1 MNKNY
6 ETTSDLEKLN
16 LVTAIIFMCH
26 DIYINIIVGLYTA
39 IISTI
44 MFIVTMEG
52 PSVIIERL
60 ENSSLD
66 IVFTFRGRY
75 LLDIAASL
83 FLFAMGW
90 MGIIAAGLTC
100 FLIFGI
106 RLVGVRHP
114 DAFNELF
121 RPPMDD
127 DQSDTVVSRG
137 SEYESTR

>member
-1 MNKNY
+1 
-6 ETTSDLEKLN
+6 
-16 LVTAIIFMCH
+16 
-26 DIYINIIVGLYTA
+26 
-39 IISTI
+39 
-44 MFIVTMEG
+44 MFIVTIEG

-90 MGIIAAGLTC
+90 MGIVAACLTC
-100 FLIFGI
+100 ILIFGI

-137 SEYESTR
+137 SEYESAR